1 MYSPVPA
8 VVEDP
13 QSVIV
18 GVELGRNVSFSCTA
32 YGGPLDPPIQLV
44 FDWSGP
50 DGIDVTNNETSE
62 PVNNTVTSTLNLL
75 NVTEEHDGNYSCSV
89 AYSDKPEI
97 KATSEIATLGAVSK

>member
-8 VVEDP
+8 IVEDP

-18 GVELGRNVSFSCTA
+18 GVGLGRNASFSCTA
-32 YGGPLDPPIQLV
+32 YGGPLDPPLQLV

-50 DGIDVTNNETSE
+50 DGSDVSNIEILE

-75 NVTEEHDGNYSCSV
+75 NVTEEYEGNYSYSV
-89 AYSDKPEI
+89 AYSDMPTVVS
-97 KATSEIATLGAVSK
+97 TSEIATLGAVSK